1 MKFIA
6 FFAFLATISAT
17 TVKFSP
23 DVECEGL
30 EESYPYDKC
39 GVNPISF
46 NGRKAA
52 ALITD
57 NKMGVVF
64 YEKVDCTGEEYYE
77 VRGPVPGKK
86 CYNLEQLLYY
96 EPLCIKIVC

>member
-6 FFAFLATISAT
+6 FIAFLATISAT

-39 GVNPISF
+39 GVNPIPF
-46 NGRKAA
+46 YGGKAA

-57 NKMGVVF
+57 NKWALSF
-64 YEKVDCTGEEYYE
+64 T
-77 VRGPVPGKK
+77 KK
-86 CYNLEQLLYY
+86 W
-96 EPLCIKIVC
+96 IVLVKNITK